1 MTDAFGVVAMVAMT
15 PLITIQLLGLVS
27 QLKTRPQKEAVPV
40 QGAAHAYEL
49 LADDAIIEL

>member
-1 MTDAFGVVAMVAMT
+1 MVAMT